1 NIIDLENSLSFSE
14 KIQKFRSY
22 LTKLKTILNEEES
35 KVENLSALQQEVK
48 QLTTNKQNIKEK
60 MNTLIET
67 EGDKDEEKF
76 FDLYKKKKIQKIRNY
91 IKKIKTN
98 INEEE
103 SKVENL
109 STLKQEVKQLT
120 NNKQNIKE
128 KMNTLI
134 ETAGVKDEATFF
146 DLYKQKEALDAKKS
160 RLSFLKENAP
170 SFNEEKELP
179 TKEALDKKEEQLR
192 EELQKLVEKNKAAV
206 RESANTQLSIERLEE
221 DGTYTEELQHFE
233 NQKATAQ
240 RLADEWVSN
249 KIAAGMIRE
258 TLNQVTQDRFEE
270 IIFDAETYFHLL
282 TNEEYEK

>member
-1 NIIDLENSLSFSE
+1 
-14 KIQKFRSY
+14 
-22 LTKLKTILNEEES
+22 
-35 KVENLSALQQEVK
+35 
-48 QLTTNKQNIKEK
+48 
-60 MNTLIET
+60 
-67 EGDKDEEKF
+67 
-76 FDLYKKKKIQKIRNY
+76 
-91 IKKIKTN
+91 
-98 INEEE
+98 
-103 SKVENL
+103 
-109 STLKQEVKQLT
+109 
-120 NNKQNIKE
+120 
-128 KMNTLI
+128 
-134 ETAGVKDEATFF
+134 
-146 DLYKQKEALDAKKS
+146 QKEALDAKKS

-282 TNEEYEK
+282 TNEEYEKIVFKDEELFVKHRNGRVKDVKELSRGI